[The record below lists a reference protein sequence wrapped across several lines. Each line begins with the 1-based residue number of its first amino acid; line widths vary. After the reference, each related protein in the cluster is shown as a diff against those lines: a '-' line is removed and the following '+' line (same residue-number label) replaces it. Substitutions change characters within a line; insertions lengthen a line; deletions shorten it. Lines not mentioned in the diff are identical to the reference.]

1 MTPLAQRIG
10 RAVHRNAPNP
20 MCLSCLA
27 RREGV
32 AEHDVRSAALV
43 LIVRQGL
50 RLVQRTCSDC
60 HHPGEALVVQQ
71 SA

>member
-1 MTPLAQRIG
+1 
-10 RAVHRNAPNP
+10 